1 MPCTANTFPDHLL
14 HATGSGRFRR
24 SFDSSC
30 AALVFHSQ
38 SNSLQNSSRQKL
50 YSFTLGLSFDAAG
63 IIYGTNLLALFSGV
77 IYNTKA
83 ARPIVLEIVP
93 MSLEKADK
101 ASIERPENTVIA
113 VVGPTCS
120 GKTSLSIELSCVL
133 NGEVIA
139 CDSRNIYRYMD
150 IGTAKPTEE
159 EMKGIPHHLID
170 VAEPD
175 SVFTAAEYKKQ
186 GRIAIDEIFASGK
199 IPIVCGGTGFY
210 ARALLEGLSI
220 PEVAPNQELRQ
231 RLHIEAEEK
240 GNQYLHN
247 ILAQKDPE
255 AAAKI
260 KANDRFRI
268 IRALEVIEALSIPFS
283 MASKKEPVPFAIIW
297 IGLTFEDRSKLKEK
311 IIERLKIQIE
321 DGLEAEVRSL
331 YDRYGKTRSL
341 QNAVTYKQFIS
352 YFEKEIS
359 YEEALEECIKHNY
372 QLARKQLIWF
382 RSNPEMNWLKVDET
396 PDLLEAALEII
407 NESKARM

>member
-1 MPCTANTFPDHLL
+1 
-14 HATGSGRFRR
+14 
-24 SFDSSC
+24 
-30 AALVFHSQ
+30 
-38 SNSLQNSSRQKL
+38 
-50 YSFTLGLSFDAAG
+50 
-63 IIYGTNLLALFSGV
+63 
-77 IYNTKA
+77 
-83 ARPIVLEIVP
+83 

-101 ASIERPENTVIA
+101 DSLKRPENTVIA
-113 VVGPTCS
+113 VVGPTSS
-120 GKTSLSIELSCVL
+120 GKTALSIELACLL

-150 IGTAKPTEE
+150 IGTAKPTKE
-159 EMKGIPHHLID
+159 EMKGIRHHLID
-170 VAEPD
+170 VADPD
-175 SVFTAAEYKKQ
+175 SVFTVAEYKRQ
-186 GRIAIDEIFASGK
+186 GRKAIDDIFAAGK

-210 ARALLEGLSI
+210 SRALLEGLSI
-220 PEVAPNQELRQ
+220 PEVAPNQELREK
-231 RLHIEAEEK
+231 LNSEAEEK
-240 GNQYLHN
+240 GNEYLHD
-247 ILAQKDPE
+247 LLMQKDPE

-268 IRALEVIEALSIPFS
+268 VRALEVMEALAIPFS
-283 MASKKEPVPFAIIW
+283 MASKKEPVPFDVLW
-297 IGLTFEDRSKLKEK
+297 IGLTFEDRTKLKER

-359 YEEALEECIKHNY
+359 YEEAFEECVKHNY

-407 NESKARM
+407 RASKA